1 MSRKIILLCALIS
14 SLCLIG
20 CASNATPQSTATPIL
35 PIPTATPPNHD
46 PTWDRIQ
53 SSKIWRIGASGN
65 YAPFA
70 FYNEQN
76 ELDGF
81 DVQLGK
87 ALAKQMGVTAEF
99 TDFAFEGL
107 GGAML
112 NHQIDSAIAAI
123 SVTPERQQEF
133 DFSNVYFSSEDG
145 VLGRKDS
152 NIRIN
157 SLDDFAR
164 YRVGVQSGTVYETY
178 LKQSLVATGQMLESN
193 VFVYS
198 DLNAATND
206 VILNRIDI
214 VWMDLKPAQDF
225 AAQRDLQ
232 VVDNGLYP
240 QFFAIAMP
248 RYSPVLLQNINT
260 ALNALQSN
268 GTLARL
274 AREYLHSE
282 ITPPVP
288 LPTLQ
293 PTPTLVPN
301 VPTPTLAPNIPT
313 PLPPPPCVDGMA
325 FVQDLSFDDNN
336 MKNPPMLQPGQ
347 PFTKSWRVRNSG
359 TCPWTPGYLLMF
371 VRGNNP
377 LAQMGGQPVPV
388 VGQVNPGQTYDFS
401 VNLVAPAPPGIYQGF
416 WQMRNASGMLF
427 GQTIWVGIQVPAP
440 PTPPPPPT
448 QTPSP
453 SIQFNANPTTVNQG
467 EPVNFNWNVQ
477 NVREVY
483 FFHDGQN
490 WQNHGVPGVG
500 STVEFP
506 AQSMNYYLRVV
517 QTNNEVQTRQIFITV
532 IPAPNAPE
540 IREFYTQPAQILEG
554 QCVAI
559 YWDVRGQ
566 VNKIT
571 ISKNNQVLWDGAPLS
586 GKLDDCPKP
595 AGQYNYTITA
605 TGPGGSNSRS
615 QTVTVMAPP
624 PQEPIIKN
632 FSAVPEWMYVGECTM
647 VQWTTNPKAK
657 NITLK
662 RHGPDGEVILKQDAL
677 PMDGKQDC
685 IARFG
690 DYTYILE
697 ATPPNG
703 GAPESA
709 KAVVHVEPIQP
720 SPR

>member
-1 MSRKIILLCALIS
+1 MSKKFTLLCALA
-14 SLCLIG
+14 LGLLFIG
-20 CASNATPQSTATPIL
+20 CTSNATPTPPPTPLL
-35 PIPTATPPNHD
+35 PVPTATPPNND

-53 SSKIWRIGASGN
+53 ASKIWRIGTSGN

-70 FYNEQN
+70 FYNAKN

-87 ALAKQMGVTAEF
+87 ALAEQMGLTAEY

-107 GGAML
+107 GGAMR
-112 NHQIDSAIAAI
+112 NGQIDSAIAAI

-133 DFSNVYFSSEDG
+133 DFSNVYFSGEDG
-145 VLGRKDS
+145 VLASKDA
-152 NIRIN
+152 NVRIN

-164 YRVGVQSGTVYETY
+164 YRVGVQSGAVYQTY
-178 LKQSLVATGQMLESN
+178 LEQSLVATGQMLESN

-198 DLNAATND
+198 DLNAAIND
-206 VILNRIDI
+206 VILKRIDV

-225 AAQRDLQ
+225 ADQRGLR
-232 VVDNGLYP
+232 VVDRSLYP

-248 RYSPVLLQNINT
+248 KNSPMLVQNVNQ

-268 GTLARL
+268 GTLTRL
-274 AREYLHSE
+274 AREYLQSP

-288 LPTLQ
+288 LPTPQ
-293 PTPTLVPN
+293 PTAPP
-301 VPTPTLAPNIPT
+301 PPTLAPNVPT
-313 PLPPPPCVDGMA
+313 LTPPPPPCVDGMA
-325 FVQDLSFDDNN
+325 FVQDLTFDDNN
-336 MKNPPMLQPGQ
+336 MKNPPALQPGQ

-359 TCPWTPGYLLMF
+359 TCPWTPGYMLTY

-377 LAQMGGQPVPV
+377 LAQMGGQPAPV

-401 VNLVAPAPPGIYQGF
+401 VNLVAPVPPGIYQGF
-416 WQMRNASGMLF
+416 WQMRNANGVPF

-440 PTPPPPPT
+440 PTPPPPAT

-453 SIQFNANPTTVNQG
+453 FIQFNANPTTVSQG
-467 EPVNFNWNVQ
+467 QPVNFSWNVQ

-483 FFHDGQN
+483 FYRDGQN

-500 STVEFP
+500 SAVDYP
-506 AQSMNYYLRVV
+506 PQSMNYYLRVV

-532 IPAPNAPE
+532 IPTPNAPE

-554 QCVAI
+554 QCVAL

-566 VNKIT
+566 VDKIT
-571 ISKNNQVLWDGAPLS
+571 LSKDNQPLWEGAPLS

-595 AGQYNYTITA
+595 AGQYNYAINA
-605 TGPGGSNSRS
+605 TGPGGANSRA
-615 QTVTVMAPP
+615 QTVTVLAPP
-624 PQEPIIKN
+624 PQEPVIKN
-632 FSAVPEWMYVGECTM
+632 FSAAPEWIYAGQCTV
-647 VQWTTNPKAK
+647 VQWTTDTKAT

-662 RHGPDGEVILKQDAL
+662 RRGPDGEVILKQDAL

-685 IARFG
+685 VAQPG
-690 DYTYILE
+690 DYTYVLE

-709 KAVVHVEPIQP
+709 QAVVHVEPMQP
-720 SPR
+720 TPK

>member
-1 MSRKIILLCALIS
+1 MSKKIILLFACVLS
-14 SLCLIG
+14 MLVIG
-20 CASNATPQSTATPIL
+20 CASDITPTVQPTVTPIL
-35 PIPTATPPNHD
+35 SVPTATPPNND
-46 PTWDRIQ
+46 PTWERIQ
-53 SSKIWRIGASGN
+53 ASKIWRIGTSGN
-65 YAPFA
+65 YAPFS
-70 FYNEQN
+70 FYNDKN

-87 ALAKQMGVTAEF
+87 ALAEQMGITAQY

-107 GGAML
+107 GGAMT
-112 NHQIDSAIAAI
+112 NGQIDSAIAAI

-133 DFSNVYFSSEDG
+133 DFSNVYFSGEDG
-145 VLGRKDS
+145 VLGNKDA
-152 NIRIN
+152 NVRIN

-164 YRVGVQSGTVYETY
+164 YRVGVQSGTVYQNY
-178 LKQSLVATGQMLESN
+178 LEQSLVATGQMLPSN

-198 DLNAATND
+198 DLNAAIND
-206 VILNRIDI
+206 VILNRIDV

-225 AAQRDLQ
+225 AAQRGLQ
-232 VVDNGLYP
+232 VVDRSLYP

-248 RYSPVLLQNINT
+248 KNSPVLLQNVNT
-260 ALNALQSN
+260 ALNTLQSN
-268 GTLARL
+268 GTLTRL

-288 LPTLQ
+288 LPTPQ
-293 PTPTLVPN
+293 PM
-301 VPTPTLAPNIPT
+301 PTLAPNIPT
-313 PLPPPPCVDGMA
+313 PPPPLCVDGMA
-325 FVQDLSFDDNN
+325 WVQDLSFDDNN
-336 MKNPPMLQPGQ
+336 MKNPPVLQPGQ

-359 TCPWTPGYLLMF
+359 TCPWTPGYLLTY

-377 LAQMGGQPVPV
+377 LAQMGGQPAPV
-388 VGQVNPGQTYDFS
+388 TRQVNPGETFDFS

-416 WQMRNASGMLF
+416 WQMRNASGALF

-440 PTPPPPPT
+440 PTSPPPAT

-453 SIQFNANPTTVNQG
+453 FIQFNANPTTVNQG
-467 EPVNFNWNVQ
+467 QPVNFNWNVQ

-483 FFHDGQN
+483 FYHDGQS

-500 STVEFP
+500 SAVEYP

-517 QTNNEVQTRQIFITV
+517 QTNNKVQTRQIFITV
-532 IPAPNAPE
+532 IPTPNAPE
-540 IREFYTQPAQILEG
+540 IREFYVQPAQILEG

-571 ISKNNQVLWDGAPLS
+571 ISKNNQPLWDGAPLS

-595 AGQYNYTITA
+595 AGQYNYTINA
-605 TGPGGSNSRS
+605 SGPGGSNSRA
-615 QTVTVMAPP
+615 QTVTVMASP
-624 PQEPIIKN
+624 PQEPVIKN
-632 FSAVPEWMYVGECTM
+632 FSAVPEWMYVGECTI
-647 VQWTTNPKAK
+647 VQWTTDTKAK

-662 RHGPDGEVILKQDAL
+662 RQGPDGEVILKQNAL

-685 IARFG
+685 IAQYG

-709 KAVVHVEPIQP
+709 RTHVHVEPMQP
-720 SPR
+720 APK